1 MKPPRI
7 FGTVSFRL
15 SALYLALFFLSF
27 LIVGFTVSLLSRH
40 MLEQQLRSG
49 ADWEISDLSDEYKEG
64 RLKDLKDEIK
74 GKSKMPAGHTYE
86 YGVQDSHGNVV
97 AGNIGQFMPV
107 QGWQTVTV
115 QNNSSRTGK
124 SRGHLKVKALRLDD
138 KYWLGVGF
146 DTAYLKNAEDAVIA
160 SFSWGALLILILGGA
175 GGYYL
180 SRNFLNKIEGIT
192 QSTQVIIGG
201 DLKHRLIV
209 TKNRDEL
216 DNLSLLLNRMMD
228 KIGNLIE
235 NVQQMSNDVAHDL
248 RTPIGR
254 LKNRLEDAVQRDLS
268 PAQYKERITGAIE
281 ELDTILGTFSALL
294 RIAQIESGSRRSGFK
309 EVDFSTLVHAVADAL
324 NPVAEE
330 DGKTLKTEIDDNI
343 LLIGDGELLT
353 QMVFNLV
360 ENSIIHSAENAAI
373 TLGLRDNGKQ
383 IALTV
388 ADTGPGIPEELRE
401 KIFKRFYRL
410 ERSRTTPG
418 NGLGLS
424 IVAAIAALHQARIE
438 LDDNN
443 PGLKI
448 TVNFAVQ

>member
-27 LIVGFTVSLLSRH
+27 LIVGIAVSVLSRH

-49 ADWEISDLSDEYKEG
+49 ADWELSDLADEYKEG
-64 RLKDLKDEIK
+64 GLQDLKSEIE
-74 GKSKMPAGHTYE
+74 GKSKLPVGHTYE
-86 YGVQDSHGNVV
+86 YGVQDKDGNVV
-97 AGNIGQFMPV
+97 AGNISRFMPV
-107 QGWQTVTV
+107 QDWQIVTV

-124 SRGHLKVKALRLDD
+124 SRSLLKVKALRLDD

-146 DTAYLKNAEDAVIA
+146 DTAYLRNAEDAVIA
-160 SFSWGALLILILGGA
+160 SFSWGALLLLILGGA

-180 SRNFLNKIEGIT
+180 SRSFLSKIEGIT
-192 QSTQVIIGG
+192 QSTQAIIGG
-201 DLKHRLIV
+201 DLKHRLNV

-216 DNLSLLLNRMMD
+216 DNLALLLNRMMD

-235 NVQQMSNDVAHDL
+235 DIQQMSTDVAHDL

-254 LKNRLEDAVQRDLS
+254 LKNHLEDAVQKDLTS
-268 PAQYKERITGAIE
+268 AQYKERIRGAIE
-281 ELDTILGTFSALL
+281 ELDIMLGTFSALL

-309 EVDFSTLVHAVADAL
+309 EVDFTRLVHTVADAL
-324 NPVAEE
+324 NPVTEE
-330 DGKTLKTEIDDNI
+330 DGKTLKTAIDDNI
-343 LLIGDGELLT
+343 LLMGDGELLT
-353 QMVFNLV
+353 QMVLNLV
-360 ENSIIHSAENAAI
+360 ENAIIHSAAKAAI
-373 TLGLRDNGKQ
+373 TLSLHDNGKQ

-388 ADTGPGIPEELRE
+388 ADTGPGIPSELRE
-401 KIFKRFYRL
+401 KIFQRFYRL

-418 NGLGLS
+418 SGLGLS
-424 IVAAIAALHQARIE
+424 IVAAIAALHEAHIK

-443 PGLKI
+443 PGLRV
-448 TVNFAVQ
+448 TVNFSVR